1 MLGWFSTR
9 CCKTK
14 DARKV
19 SRRCSRST
27 ELQMRANIKAFMVF
41 LLQTGMIMD
50 VDDHPALP
58 LPGVGGINPPVHI
71 DEKWQGDGGW
81 LKVFVWSLLDG
92 LRTADL
98 VLFWDSICSFR
109 FFQFVGWME
118 KSCVNHND
126 YPNPLQHTNLLD
138 DLWWSSWAKN
148 MSMHAHIH
156 LINSITLD
164 LAFSSFLQ
172 CKWNTLSE
180 MYISLNSNFLTLSVF
195 WGGFT
200 WLSTH

>member
-50 VDDHPALP
+50 VDDHPVLP
-58 LPGVGGINPPVHI
+58 LPVRVRDQSPVHI
-71 DEKWQGDGGW
+71 DEKWLGDGGW

-98 VLFWDSICSFR
+98 VVFWDSLCSFR

-118 KSCVNHND
+118 KSFVNDND

-138 DLWWSSWAKN
+138 DLYWFVMICLTKKN

-156 LINSITLD
+156 LINSIILD
-164 LAFSSFLQ
+164 LAFSSLLQ

-180 MYISLNSNFLTLSVF
+180 LYFIKLRFPDMRSSGEGSPD
-195 WGGFT
+195 
-200 WLSTH
+200 